1 MLKIEIQWFLFISVT
16 FRYYYLTAQLQLVCG
31 RLSVN
36 VSPPFGKVRQYP
48 KENVMAERHI

>member
-48 KENVMAERHI
+48 KEKVMAERHI